1 MDILQA
7 TERYEGWLASKTP
20 LIERNLR
27 RKHREMRKHAF
38 AFLRATFYRWAQQ
51 WPATCRGLRSGPVVL
66 SVGDLHVENFGT
78 WRDAE
83 GRLIWGVNDFDEAY
97 WLPMAHDLV
106 RLATSAQLADGIRLS
121 DRAIALA
128 IVRGYRRG
136 LERGGQPY
144 VLDEH
149 HTELRALALSRLKN
163 PEKYW
168 RKLCRWPEAE
178 QPIPSGARRGVEDLM
193 PAPDLPWRIVH
204 RRAGLGSLGRPRFT
218 VIADWAGGKI
228 AREAKALAPSAWAW
242 ASAGEAP
249 RRRLHREILARAVR
263 CPDPFVRIRGRWIL
277 RRLAPDCSRI
287 ELESLA
293 AGQDQRRLLQAMG
306 AETANIHLGSAKAR
320 RLLRHLGGLPG
331 SCCRT
336 LRARWRM
343 SFARTGSDSG
353 VRPPTDWI

>member
-20 LIERNLR
+20 LIERDLR
-27 RKHREMRKHAF
+27 WKHREMRKHAF

-51 WPATCRGLRSGPVVL
+51 WPATCRALRSGPVVL

-121 DRAIALA
+121 HRAVARA

-144 VLDEH
+144 VLGES

-178 QPIPSGARRGVEDLM
+178 QPIPPGARSGVEELM

-204 RRAGLGSLGRPRFT
+204 RRAGRGSLGRPRLHG
-218 VIADWAGGKI
+218 DRLLGGRQDRAGGQG
-228 AREAKALAPSAWAW
+228 ARALGLGLGIGRGGAAA
-242 ASAGEAP
+242 ASASADPGAGGAVP
-249 RRRLHREILARAVR
+249 GSVRADSR
-263 CPDPFVRIRGRWIL
+263 PLDPSPPG
-277 RRLAPDCSRI
+277 A
-287 ELESLA
+287 
-293 AGQDQRRLLQAMG
+293 RLLS
-306 AETANIHLGSAKAR
+306 H
-320 RLLRHLGGLPG
+320 
-331 SCCRT
+331 
-336 LRARWRM
+336 RAGIAGR
-343 SFARTGSDSG
+343 RTGSAPAPPGDGRRDGQHPSG
-353 VRPPTDWI
+353 EREGRAAPTVCGQAPGIVAPDAASEMAEVVRADWKRFRGAAAE